1 LHEDVCHRKVCR
13 IFLGEKKN
21 ASGKGVSLTPFPE
34 ALRVEKIL
42 FFVTERSLFDIVV
55 VVDIVDVVVVDI
67 VDVIVVDVD
76 IDIVVVIIFVVVA
89 VVFAMRTWSMRTKS
103 VEIYRT
109 VQVRGFYWEKIRIF
123 F

>member
-1 LHEDVCHRKVCR
+1 MSY
-13 IFLGEKKN
+13 FSWGKKN

-76 IDIVVVIIFVVVA
+76 VDVDIVVVIIFVVVA
-89 VVFAMRTWSMRTKS
+89 VVFDNEDMVNEDK
-103 VEIYRT
+103 EC
-109 VQVRGFYWEKIRIF
+109 
-123 F
+123 